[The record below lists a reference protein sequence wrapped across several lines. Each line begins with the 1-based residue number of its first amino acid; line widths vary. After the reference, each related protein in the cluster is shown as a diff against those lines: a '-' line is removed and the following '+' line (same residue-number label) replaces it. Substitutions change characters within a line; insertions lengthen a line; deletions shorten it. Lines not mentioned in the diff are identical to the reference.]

1 MAQSSSELEA
11 TSGGSM
17 KSIFVVDFRAVKGYE
32 NYVRDVRRALLK
44 AYERKSGH
52 RPMAEHQTKE
62 AFKSYG
68 LPWVE

>member
-1 MAQSSSELEA
+1 MPTVMIE
-11 TSGGSM
+11 
-17 KSIFVVDFRAVKGYE
+17 VFRAVKVYE
-32 NYVRDVRRALLK
+32 NYLRDLRHALLK

-62 AFKSYG
+62 AFKFYG